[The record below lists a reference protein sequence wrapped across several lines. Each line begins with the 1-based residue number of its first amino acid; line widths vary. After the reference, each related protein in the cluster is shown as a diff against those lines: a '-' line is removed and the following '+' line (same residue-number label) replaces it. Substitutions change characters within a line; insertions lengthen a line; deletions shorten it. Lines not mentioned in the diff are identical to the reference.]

1 MQDTHPAISA
11 GHEDPGT
18 TPGARVE
25 MQRTLH
31 ALMRAT
37 LHDSSN
43 LRMPCKI
50 RLEHASA
57 ERIGFR
63 LEQHPG
69 WNKDEQAKIDA
80 YVNQLELG
88 AV

>member
-1 MQDTHPAISA
+1 MLHTACRC
-11 GHEDPGT
+11 
-18 TPGARVE
+18 ARLAAVE